1 MFRCCAS
8 PPSEVVVH
16 NVVTFTQVQ
25 TVKYKDYTGV
35 RACTRQA
42 HDLHKRLSVCSA
54 KSHTSQLN
62 LPGLQNIG
70 GPTDQVCVRQEKSVG
85 VQCAI
90 GMQICCASQQELR
103 STERKSSTRITRAL
117 ELVQDR
123 HTNDTSVRACAVPR
137 ATHKS
142 AVITAALRDNVHECV
157 LDKNEESEKS
167 CSWKYILWLVCNC
180 CASQH
185 KLRSTERK
193 SSTRFTQTFG
203 RVHRTKAGEGPY
215 GSSGISSLDRYY
227 HR

>member
-25 TVKYKDYTGV
+25 TVKYKDYTCV

-70 GPTDQVCVRQEKSVG
+70 GPTDQVCVRQEKSVE
-85 VQCAI
+85 VQSAV

-103 STERKSSTRITRAL
+103 STERNT
-117 ELVQDR
+117 
-123 HTNDTSVRACAVPR
+123 
-137 ATHKS
+137 
-142 AVITAALRDNVHECV
+142 
-157 LDKNEESEKS
+157 
-167 CSWKYILWLVCNC
+167 
-180 CASQH
+180 
-185 KLRSTERK
+185 
-193 SSTRFTQTFG
+193 STRFTQTFG